1 MDTAATGMLYVALFT
16 GLRDVIL
23 NPSKYSEQ
31 DRESAVKAL
40 DEIIKDFKKLTMSF
54 MMNEELGK
62 ASEKGQA

>member
-62 ASEKGQA
+62 AFEKGQA